1 MLKQTHKQTN
11 KMIDFW
17 GKDQNEKRE
26 AEGGA
31 GREAGGP
38 SEALEAWG
46 KEEVREK
53 R

>member
-1 MLKQTHKQTN
+1 
-11 KMIDFW
+11 MIDFW